1 MRVSKNT
8 VLLILSMV
16 NMMRVLRFI
25 STKTH
30 SNNHIL
36 YYEEEEDEE
45 EDFFHVSQKANNC
58 FQSSY

>member
-36 YYEEEEDEE
+36 YYEEEE

>member
-1 MRVSKNT
+1 MRVSKNR

-30 SNNHIL
+30 SDNHIL
-36 YYEEEEDEE
+36 YYEEEE